1 MTDTETLSPPAPD
14 SVAVDA
20 ATAIKAIAAGLKA
33 QTVVPYLGPGAFDLL
48 PEGTCP
54 IPRNS
59 AELVKALNA
68 KVPAPGRIRNS
79 LTAVAQYIETRK
91 HRKTL
96 EKLLNEM
103 FRQEVPASAA
113 HVFLANLPKPPPLI
127 VDVWYDDAL
136 EKLLAEKAAGSWGQ
150 IQGISHPQSNGEWVK
165 YYAPDGAPLD
175 GAAAESWETTL
186 YKPCGSVSPAGH
198 YLISDSDFVEILTEI
213 DIQTP
218 IPPVVQN
225 RRTGR
230 NFLFIGCRFDAEIQR
245 TFARQISK
253 RSADAHWAIIA
264 EEPSKNEAKFLEK
277 YGIQRV
283 AMPLQDALA
292 SLTAELAG

>member
-1 MTDTETLSPPAPD
+1 MTETMTLSPA
-14 SVAVDA
+14 AVDPA
-20 ATAIKAIAAGLKA
+20 AAIKAVAAGLKA
-33 QTVVPYLGPGAFDLL
+33 QTVVPYVGPGIFDLL
-48 PEGTCP
+48 PEGACP

-68 KVPAPGRIRNS
+68 KAAAPGRIRNS

-103 FRQEVPASAA
+103 FRQEVPATPVHA
-113 HVFLANLPKPPPLI
+113 FLAALPALPPLI
-127 VDVWYDDAL
+127 VDVWYDDVL
-136 EKLLAEKAAGSWGQ
+136 EKLLAEKAAASWGQ

-165 YYAPDGAPLD
+165 YYGPDGSPLAAD
-175 GAAAESWETTL
+175 AAEGWGTVL

-225 RRTGR
+225 RRAAR
-230 NFLFIGCRFDAEIQR
+230 NFLFIGCRFDAELQR
-245 TFARQISK
+245 TFGRQISK
-253 RSADAHWAIIA
+253 RSADKHWAIIT
-264 EEPSKNEAKFLEK
+264 EEPSKNEAKFMEK
-277 YGIQRV
+277 QGVEQI
-283 AMPLQDALA
+283 ALPLGEALA
-292 SLTAELAG
+292 MLKVELGM

>member
-1 MTDTETLSPPAPD
+1 MTETTTLSPPAD
-14 SVAVDA
+14 VVDA
-20 ATAIKAIAAGLKA
+20 ETAIRRIAAGLKA

-48 PEGTCP
+48 PDGACP

-59 AELVKALNA
+59 AELAKALNA

-103 FRQEVPASAA
+103 FRQEVPATAA
-113 HVFLANLPKPPPLI
+113 HVFLASLPKPPPLI

-136 EKLLAEKAAGSWGQ
+136 EKQLAEKAEGSWGQ
-150 IQGISHPQSNGEWVK
+150 IQGVSHPQSNGEWVR
-165 YYAPDGAPLD
+165 YYAPDGAPVNGED
-175 GAAAESWETTL
+175 AEGWGTVL
-186 YKPCGSVSPAGH
+186 YKPCGSASPAGH

-245 TFARQISK
+245 TFGRQVSK
-253 RSADAHWAIIA
+253 RSADTHWAIIA
-264 EEPSKNEAKFLEK
+264 EEPSKNEAKFMERQ
-277 YGIQRV
+277 GIQQV
-283 AMPLQDALA
+283 ALPLAEALA
-292 SLTAELAG
+292 LLTAELAG